1 MGDIMDFPELL
12 KQLNKSIDSL
22 DLVSARKYIEE
33 NIDILTKH
41 RQLLRGN
48 SRAMF
53 DIIKQK
59 VETNEKALSRHEMTV
74 IYSVNTYATKF
85 DLAGLKLVVNNNPEL
100 FLNEEMKQ
108 YLNEDAKTLL
118 QGMNVIQKNER
129 K

>member
-1 MGDIMDFPELL
+1 
-12 KQLNKSIDSL
+12 
-22 DLVSARKYIEE
+22 
-33 NIDILTKH
+33 
-41 RQLLRGN
+41 
-48 SRAMF
+48 MF

-59 VETNEKALSRHEMTV
+59 VETNEKVLSCYEMTV

>member
-33 NIDILTKH
+33 NIELLTKN

-48 SRAMF
+48 TRAMF

-59 VETNEKALSRHEMTV
+59 KDTGEKPLSRHEMTV
-74 IYSVNTYATKF
+74 IYSINKYATKF
-85 DLAGLKLVVNNNPEL
+85 DLTGLKLIVNNNAEL
-100 FLNEEMKQ
+100 FINEDIKQ

-118 QGMNVIQKNER
+118 QGMHVLHKSET
-129 K
+129 